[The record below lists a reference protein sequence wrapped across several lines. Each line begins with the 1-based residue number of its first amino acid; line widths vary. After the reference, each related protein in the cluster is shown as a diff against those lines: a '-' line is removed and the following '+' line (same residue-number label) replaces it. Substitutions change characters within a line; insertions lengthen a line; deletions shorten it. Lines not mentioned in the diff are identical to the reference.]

1 MPRIQMPNSGKVLR
15 RSAVG
20 IEGVNMKVELTDS
33 EVRGIGERRWLRGHW
48 KWLAVWGAISVVVVV
63 LVMEIKPEGL
73 TTWVNF
79 AILLAAL
86 LPYGIGCSV
95 WVRKQDKAGKR
106 LLAERQGE
114 EKEGQ
119 SQEQ

>member
-20 IEGVNMKVELTDS
+20 IEGVNMKVELTDK
-33 EVRGIGERRWLRGHW
+33 EVRGIGESRWM
-48 KWLAVWGAISVVVVV
+48 KAYWLKLLVCLLVVMV
-63 LVMEIKPEGL
+63 
-73 TTWVNF
+73 
-79 AILLAAL
+79 LAAVTARYLPENAPIGLDL
-86 LPYGIGCSV
+86 LWMVPVAAGFGIALYKSN
-95 WVRKQDKAGKR
+95 KAGKR
-106 LLAERQGE
+106 LLAEHQGE